1 MKFWTAFISMFFIT
15 GILQAQIPYGANN
28 FGANTFQPYWPMTM
42 QPYYPGATL
51 PPYYPQAYYPQPYE
65 VLAPYATNPISVTDN
80 NAEIDVLTRQVEQL
94 TDQIMQLQ
102 AQLAFVQQQPVVVTP
117 APPAESAEPQ
127 PPVPATPIALV
138 FKNGARIDTQGYA
151 ISGQTLW
158 ILKPSGSER
167 VALSQLNVAA
177 TQRENQKRGIQFPD
191 VGN

>member
-1 MKFWTAFISMFFIT
+1 MKFWTAFISMFFLT
-15 GILQAQIPYGANN
+15 GILQAQIPYGT
-28 FGANTFQPYWPMTM
+28 NTFQPYWPMTT

-80 NAEIDVLTRQVEQL
+80 NAEIDVLTRQVQQL
-94 TDQIMQLQ
+94 TDQVMQLQ
-102 AQLAFVQQQPVVVTP
+102 SQLAFAQQQPVVVAP
-117 APPAESAEPQ
+117 APPAQAAEPQ

-138 FKNGARIDTQGYA
+138 FKNGARIDAQGYA
-151 ISGQTLW
+151 IAGQTLW

-177 TQRENQKRGIQFPD
+177 TQRENLKRGIQFPD

>member
-28 FGANTFQPYWPMTM
+28 LQPYYPGVAM

-65 VLAPYATNPISVTDN
+65 VLAPYATNPISITNN
-80 NAEIDVLTRQVEQL
+80 NAEIDVLTRQVQQL
-94 TDQIMQLQ
+94 TEEVMQLQ
-102 AQLAFVQQQPVVVTP
+102 SQLAFQQQPVVVTP
-117 APPAESAEPQ
+117 APPAEAAQPQ
-127 PPVPATPIALV
+127 PPVPATPITLV

-151 ISGQTLW
+151 IAGQTLW
-158 ILKPSGSER
+158 ILNPSGSQR

-177 TQRENQKRGIQFPD
+177 TQKENEKRGIQFPD
-191 VGN
+191 VEN